1 LVTGLFF
8 PINDSS
14 ISWTRGRYS
23 SDINH
28 AFRYIKYGLG
38 LMAYFVDYPSV
49 VYFMK
54 STKKKIKMKKK
65 KKKKKKL

>member
-54 STKKKIKMKKK
+54 STTDESY
-65 KKKKKKL
+65 L